1 MSLILSSSPLP
12 PSLSCPSSIP
22 LSLLL
27 SLPPSLLSLPPA
39 PLLPPSADRLKGIAG
54 AALQTGGELAD
65 NDIIAAVAD
74 AAANQITAD
83 DDATVGERIGMLAED
98 ITAGVTDAGLVSE
111 STGQVLKDVSE
122 AITNAAETT

>member
-1 MSLILSSSPLP
+1 MYTCI
-12 PSLSCPSSIP
+12 
-22 LSLLL
+22 
-27 SLPPSLLSLPPA
+27 LLSLPPA

-65 NDIIAAVAD
+65 NDIIAAVAE